1 MLVIPIVVI
10 FFISAITFLGLTSL
24 YALCASLL
32 ISLSINFRTFWMVV
46 VPALLVQ
53 SGFEKTV
60 YFDRELSFNSLFD
73 VALIPDLWLVVFFV
87 RGLSFFFFSRGKGGL
102 LINDKAISL
111 VFYML
116 LTLVFGTLV
125 FTIINVPLYTFN
137 KAPLKFVLFCC
148 LAVIVYEEI
157 KNKNINYIQEGLLL
171 AVILGGVCRLAFLYG
186 DAVKDP
192 GVYTFIG
199 VFISVFMIV
208 NGGVIKTRLPSSKIF
223 WFAILFLHL
232 SVSRTEIIL
241 FVLSLVLLIMNLKNV
256 GRNVVLSYF
265 AVIFCFPIAF
275 FLLINFSPESVS
287 NYFSHKVSF
296 FSSLKDGAE
305 LGDSASVR
313 LFTFLNLLFGETSNF
328 INTLFGY
335 GFFGYI
341 NFNEFFTDSIISE
354 GAFSSE
360 EIIENKFYKLHFFLN
375 NVLFYFGVFG
385 LVVYNFV
392 FYKFY
397 SLSQKGLGII
407 VILYAYLNVFFR
419 QELIVLFPIVL
430 YVFSTVQRRNE
441 C

>member
-1 MLVIPIVVI
+1 
-10 FFISAITFLGLTSL
+10 
-24 YALCASLL
+24 
-32 ISLSINFRTFWMVV
+32 MVV

-87 RGLSFFFFSRGKGGL
+87 RGLSSSFLSRGKGGL
-102 LINDKAISL
+102 LINDKAIFL

-125 FTIINVPLYTFN
+125 FSIINVPLYTFN

-148 LAVIVYEEI
+148 LAVVVYEEI

-171 AVILGGVCRLAFLYG
+171 AVILGGVFRLAFLYG

-208 NGGVIKTRLPSSKIF
+208 NGSGIKTKLPSSKFF

-241 FVLSLVLLIMNLKNV
+241 FVLSLILLIINLKNV

-265 AVIFCFPIAF
+265 AIIFCFPIAF
-275 FLLINFSPESVS
+275 F
-287 NYFSHKVSF
+287 Y
-296 FSSLKDGAE
+296 
-305 LGDSASVR
+305 
-313 LFTFLNLLFGETSNF
+313 
-328 INTLFGY
+328 
-335 GFFGYI
+335 
-341 NFNEFFTDSIISE
+341 
-354 GAFSSE
+354 
-360 EIIENKFYKLHFFLN
+360 
-375 NVLFYFGVFG
+375 
-385 LVVYNFV
+385 
-392 FYKFY
+392 
-397 SLSQKGLGII
+397 
-407 VILYAYLNVFFR
+407 
-419 QELIVLFPIVL
+419 
-430 YVFSTVQRRNE
+430 
-441 C
+441 

>member
-1 MLVIPIVVI
+1 M
-10 FFISAITFLGLTSL
+10 
-24 YALCASLL
+24 
-32 ISLSINFRTFWMVV
+32 
-46 VPALLVQ
+46 
-53 SGFEKTV
+53 
-60 YFDRELSFNSLFD
+60 
-73 VALIPDLWLVVFFV
+73 
-87 RGLSFFFFSRGKGGL
+87 
-102 LINDKAISL
+102 
-111 VFYML
+111 
-116 LTLVFGTLV
+116 
-125 FTIINVPLYTFN
+125 
-137 KAPLKFVLFCC
+137 
-148 LAVIVYEEI
+148 
-157 KNKNINYIQEGLLL
+157 
-171 AVILGGVCRLAFLYG
+171 
-186 DAVKDP
+186 KDP

-241 FVLSLVLLIMNLKNV
+241 FVLSLVLMIMNLKNV

>member
-1 MLVIPIVVI
+1 MLAIPIVVI
-10 FFISAITFLGLTSL
+10 FFISAITFLGITSL
-24 YALCASLL
+24 YSFCSALL
-32 ISLSINFRTFWMVV
+32 IALTINFRAFWLVV

-87 RGLSFFFFSRGKGGL
+87 RGLSFFFLSKENRGS
-102 LINDKAISL
+102 LINGKAISL

-116 LTLVFGTLV
+116 FTLVFGTLV
-125 FTIINVPLYTFN
+125 FSIVNVPLYTFN

-148 LAVIVYEEI
+148 LAIVVYEEI

-171 AVILGGVCRLAFLYG
+171 AVILGGVFRLAFLYG

-199 VFISVFMIV
+199 VFISVFMVV
-208 NGGVIKTRLPSSKIF
+208 NGSGIKTRLPSSKFF

-241 FVLSLVLLIMNLKNV
+241 FVLSLSLLIINLKNV
-256 GRNVVLSYF
+256 GRNVAVSYI
-265 AVIFCFPIAF
+265 AVILCFPIAF

-296 FSSLKDGAE
+296 FSTLRDGAE

-313 LFTFLNLLFGETSNF
+313 LFTFFNLLFGETSNF

-341 NFNEFFTDSIISE
+341 NFNEFYTDSIISE

-360 EIIENKFYKLHFFLN
+360 EIIGNKYYKLHFFLN
-375 NVLFYFGVFG
+375 NVIFYFGMLG

-392 FYKFY
+392 FYRFY
-397 SLSQKGLGII
+397 SLSQKGLSVI

-430 YVFSTVQRRNE
+430 YVFSSVQKKDE

>member
-1 MLVIPIVVI
+1 MLTIPIVMI
-10 FFISAITFLGLTSL
+10 FFISVITFLGITSL
-24 YALCASLL
+24 YSFCAALL
-32 ISLSINFRTFWMVV
+32 IVLSINFRAFWVVV

-87 RGLSFFFFSRGKGGL
+87 RGLSSSFLSRGKGGL
-102 LINDKAISL
+102 LINDKAIFL

-125 FTIINVPLYTFN
+125 FSIINVPLYTFN

-148 LAVIVYEEI
+148 LAVVVYEEI

-171 AVILGGVCRLAFLYG
+171 AVILGGVFRLAFLYG

-208 NGGVIKTRLPSSKIF
+208 NGSGIKTKLPSSKFF

-241 FVLSLVLLIMNLKNV
+241 FVLSLILLIINLKNV

-265 AVIFCFPIAF
+265 AIIFCFPIAF
-275 FLLINFSPESVS
+275 F
-287 NYFSHKVSF
+287 Y
-296 FSSLKDGAE
+296 
-305 LGDSASVR
+305 
-313 LFTFLNLLFGETSNF
+313 
-328 INTLFGY
+328 
-335 GFFGYI
+335 
-341 NFNEFFTDSIISE
+341 
-354 GAFSSE
+354 
-360 EIIENKFYKLHFFLN
+360 
-375 NVLFYFGVFG
+375 
-385 LVVYNFV
+385 
-392 FYKFY
+392 
-397 SLSQKGLGII
+397 
-407 VILYAYLNVFFR
+407 
-419 QELIVLFPIVL
+419 
-430 YVFSTVQRRNE
+430 
-441 C
+441 